1 MTYLNPFEGW
11 ETQDIDVP
19 ESYSFVDRSTAVK
32 VTTMYVSLDDMRY
45 EMEGLT
51 CYMTIDPLTKL
62 LQRRTSVAALV
73 RRLLQSLSTIC
84 HFQHH
89 TLLFPTLRLAEPTLL
104 FD

>member
-1 MTYLNPFEGW
+1 MAYLNPFEGW

-19 ESYSFVDRSTAVK
+19 ESYSFVNRSTAVK

-51 CYMTIDPLTKL
+51 CYMMIDLPTKL

-73 RRLLQSLSTIC
+73 RRLLRSLSTIC

-89 TLLFPTLRLAEPTLL
+89 ILLFPTLGLAGLPLS
-104 FD
+104 FN